1 MHLFSRPIQL
11 SLAAFSVIYSASL
24 LGSSDTWSQFRG
36 TDGRS
41 VALEQKI
48 PDTFGPEDNVRWKTE
63 LPTGHSSP
71 VVWGDRI
78 FLTGYSDLKL
88 LMFCLNASDG
98 SILWKK
104 ERAIDALQRYA
115 HKDSSPSAPTPCTDG
130 NRVAFL
136 FGDYGLI
143 VTDMDGK
150 EVWEMKF
157 LPASSDFGYGASPV
171 LEDGKLFINCDG
183 GMRSGLL
190 CLDFATGKELW
201 HVERPGNMTSY
212 STPYIW
218 KHGGKVEV
226 LQAGSSRLNSYAL
239 EDGSPLWQVGNLPG
253 FVCPTPVGNEERVF
267 FGAWATAHVVGSNLI
282 ESLFPE
288 SEQLTPEELSDPK
301 ALFARYDTNSD
312 GKFSREELPPSR
324 ALDAFNFGDRNQDDF
339 WDFDEFSPLFSTE
352 PRRGMSGRNVLVSI
366 AAGGRGDITETHV
379 RWETRKALPYVASPL
394 LYQNR
399 LYYVKKGGYISCVNP
414 DSGEPYFEPEK
425 LGVSGEYYASPIGV
439 DGKVLVASQGGVIT
453 LLRASD
459 EYEVIKKIEMNE
471 PIVSSPAIAGKTLY
485 VRTEN
490 NLWAFAD
497 SESGG

>member
-1 MHLFSRPIQL
+1 MNLIFRLTP
-11 SLAAFSVIYSASL
+11 LAIGVFALLTVSSL

-36 TDGRS
+36 TEGRS
-41 VALEQKI
+41 VSLDQKI
-48 PDTFGPEDNVRWKTE
+48 PASFGPEENLRWKTA

-71 VVWGDRI
+71 VIWGDRI
-78 FLTGYSDLKL
+78 FLTGYKDLKL

-98 SILWKK
+98 SILWKR
-104 ERAIDALQRYA
+104 ERAIDTLQRYS

-130 NRVAFL
+130 NQVAFL
-136 FGDYGLI
+136 FGDYGLV

-150 EVWEMKF
+150 ELWEMEF
-157 LPASSDFGYGASPV
+157 LPASSDFGYGASPS
-171 LEDGKLFINCDG
+171 LADGKLLINCDG

-190 CLDFATGKELW
+190 CLDFTTGKELW

-218 KHGGKVEV
+218 KRDGQTEV
-226 LQAGSSRLNSYAL
+226 LQAGSSRLHSYAL
-239 EDGSPLWQVGNLPG
+239 EDGAPLWHVGNLPG
-253 FVCPTPVGNEERVF
+253 FVCPTPVANEERVF
-267 FGAWATAHVVGSNLI
+267 FGGWATAHVVGSNLI

-288 SEQLTPEELSDPK
+288 SEQLTPLELSDPK
-301 ALFARYDTNSD
+301 ALFARYDKNSD

-339 WDFDEFSPLFSTE
+339 WDFDEFAPAFSTE
-352 PRRGMSGRNVLVSI
+352 PRKGMNGRNVLVSI
-366 AAGGRGDITETHV
+366 AAGGQGDITKTHV

-394 LYQNR
+394 LYQDR

-414 DSGEPYFEPEK
+414 DTGEPYFESEK

-453 LLRASD
+453 LLSASD
-459 EYEVIKKIEMNE
+459 EYEIIQKIEMNE
-471 PIVSSPAIAGKTLY
+471 AIVSSPAIANDTLF

-490 NLWAFAD
+490 NLWAF
-497 SESGG
+497 SE